1 MTSTG
6 ATPNWWMSAALVS
19 LRRVST
25 HPGVS
30 VVMPIRNEERFLAA
44 AVQRVVEQDYPGQ
57 LEIVLSIGPSDDG
70 TRAVADRLAAADP
83 RIRVVDNPTGK
94 TPAALNIAVA
104 HARHDIIVRV
114 DGHGELCDGYIETAV
129 ATLEETGAANVGGL
143 MDAQGTTPFERAVAA
158 AYNSRWGLGGGG
170 FHLPETPAGP
180 AKTVFLGA
188 FRREA
193 LEAVGGFDESMHRAQ
208 DWELNLR
215 LREAGHLVWFT
226 PAMRVTYRP
235 RSGIRTLALQFFHT
249 GQWRREVIRRY
260 PHTASARY
268 LAPPTAVAGLVT
280 GITGGIL
287 GLATRNRWLI
297 ALWLAPL
304 TYLAF
309 LATATA
315 SLRDLDPAARLR
327 LPLVLTIMH
336 VCWGAGFLRGLS
348 VEVDDPT
355 EVFG

>member
-1 MTSTG
+1 
-6 ATPNWWMSAALVS
+6 MSAALVS

-30 VVMPIRNEERFLAA
+30 VVMPIRNEERYLAA
-44 AVQRVVEQDYPGQ
+44 AVQRVVDQGYPGD
-57 LEIVLSIGPSDDG
+57 LEIVLSIGPSDDN
-70 TRAVADRLAAADP
+70 THAVAQRLAVADP
-83 RIRVVDNPTGK
+83 RIRVVDNPTGR
-94 TPAALNIAVA
+94 TPAALNIAVH

-143 MDAQGTTPFERAVAA
+143 MDAQGETPFERAVAA

-170 FHLPETPAGP
+170 FHLPDTPAGP
-180 AKTVFLGA
+180 AKTVFLGS

-249 GQWRREVIRRY
+249 GQWRREVIRRH

-268 LAPPTAVAGLVT
+268 LAPPTAVAGLAV
-280 GITGGIL
+280 GLTGGIL
-287 GLATRNRWLI
+287 GVATRNRWLST
-297 ALWLAPL
+297 LWLAPL

-309 LATATA
+309 LGVATSSMRT
-315 SLRDLDPAARLR
+315 LDSAARLR
-327 LPLVLTIMH
+327 LPLVLAIMH

-348 VEVDDPT
+348 VELDDPS